1 MEKKYNIGPSPHI
14 RTEERVNTIMR
25 DVIIALLPAMA
36 AGIYFFGIKAAY
48 ITSVSVITAV
58 ITEAICQKIMNKKVE
73 IMDGSAIITGILFSF
88 TVTPTLP
95 LWMAIIGSFV
105 AIVLGKM
112 VFGGLGHNIFNPALV
127 GRAFLM
133 ASWLGSM
140 TSWINTDGKAGATV
154 LGILK
159 MENYDNVV
167 KMFSPE
173 SNFSWKVFTES
184 PVVNMYWNMFIG
196 NRGGSIGE
204 TSIVALLIGAAYLIY
219 KKHITVHTP
228 LIYIF
233 TVFMLSW
240 AVGQDPVMAVMAGG
254 LVLGAFFMAT
264 DSVTT
269 PDTASG
275 KLIFGLGAGIL
286 VVLIRTKGGYPEGV
300 CYSILIMN
308 ALTPLI
314 NRYIRP
320 KVFGRGEG
328 K

>member
-58 ITEAICQKIMNKKVE
+58 ITEAICQKIMNKKIE

-154 LGILK
+154 LGVLK
-159 MENYDNVV
+159 IENYDKVV
-167 KMFSPE
+167 KMFGTTSD
-173 SNFSWKVFTES
+173 
-184 PVVNMYWNMFIG
+184 MYWNMFIG
-196 NRGGSIGE
+196 NRGGCIGE

-219 KKHITVHTP
+219 KKHITFHTP